1 MGMMGMP
8 MEMEQN
14 AFLGEWEEMLVI
26 EEWNKN
32 KNGMRIEVL
41 P

>member
-1 MGMMGMP
+1 MLSWVNG
-8 MEMEQN
+8 E
-14 AFLGEWEEMLVI
+14 GEWEEMLVI